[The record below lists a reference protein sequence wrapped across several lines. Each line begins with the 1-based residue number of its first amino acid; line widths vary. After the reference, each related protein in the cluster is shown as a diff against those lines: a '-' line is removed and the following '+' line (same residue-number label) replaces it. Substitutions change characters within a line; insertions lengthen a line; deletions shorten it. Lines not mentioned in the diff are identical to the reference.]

1 MSLRPTGSKTMPG
14 LRLALPLGA
23 VAALLVACGSAD
35 TSPASVDGAAPST
48 VRVLT
53 NGVLGNDREPAQAC
67 GPEAAPDAEAT
78 DPTSIVAIGTGALD
92 TVCALGLQDRVV
104 GAAADGPDPH
114 YLGPWA
120 AETQRVGGD
129 GRVDRAAIRAA
140 APELILVAPG
150 PDGAAPQLPA
160 DLSDIAPVAVV
171 EPEQDWTTAVR
182 ETGTALGRTT
192 AIDALIDGYRAQAR
206 EAGAQRAAAQTQL
219 SLLRFTDDA
228 AQLVGPDSMP
238 GRVLAEAG
246 FRRPPGQRF
255 TDADVRAVDP
265 DDLADAEGDFMFLM
279 FAGKNT
285 GLSDTGGRPDSEVY
299 GRTVMGSPAWEA
311 IDVTAHRAWVV
322 DDHVWFYGGGLIA
335 AATILEDIAAAL

>member
-1 MSLRPTGSKTMPG
+1 MPLRPNGPKTMPG
-14 LRLALPLGA
+14 LRLALPLGVVA
-23 VAALLVACGSAD
+23 VLLVACGSAD
-35 TSPASVDGAAPST
+35 PSPASMDGAAPST

-67 GPEAAPDAEAT
+67 GPEAAPDAGAADPAT
-78 DPTSIVAIGTGALD
+78 IVAIGTGALD
-92 TVCALGLQDRVV
+92 TVCALGLQGRVV
-104 GAAADGPDPH
+104 GAAVDGPDPH

-120 AETQRVGGD
+120 VEAQRVGGD
-129 GRVDRAAIRAA
+129 GQVDRAAVRAA

-160 DLSDIAPVAVV
+160 DLSDIAPVTVV

-182 ETGTALGRTT
+182 EAGDALGRTT
-192 AIDALIDGYRAQAR
+192 AIDALIDDYRTQAR
-206 EAGAQRAAAQTQL
+206 EVGEQRAATQTQI

-228 AQLVGPDSMP
+228 AELVGPTSLP

-255 TDADVRAVDP
+255 TDSPVRAVDA
-265 DDLADAEGDFMFLM
+265 DDLSDAEADFMFLM

-285 GLSDTGGRPDSEVY
+285 GLSDTGGRPDSEEY
-299 GRTVMGSPAWEA
+299 GRTVMGSSAWEE
-311 IDVTAHRAWVV
+311 IDVTAHRTWVV
-322 DDHVWFYGGGLIA
+322 DDHVWFNGGGLVA
-335 AATILEDIAAAL
+335 AATILEDVAAVL